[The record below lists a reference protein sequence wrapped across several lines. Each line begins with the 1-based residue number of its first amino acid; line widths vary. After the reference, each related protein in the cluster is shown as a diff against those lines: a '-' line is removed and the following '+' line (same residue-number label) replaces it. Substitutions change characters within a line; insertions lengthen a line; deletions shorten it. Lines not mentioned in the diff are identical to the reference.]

1 LCEYAVPTHLLPT
14 ERTTARVCVAH
25 RYALAFKEQ
34 GYEELFVLKHVLESQ
49 VETLMQ

>member
-1 LCEYAVPTHLLPT
+1 MRV
-14 ERTTARVCVAH
+14 VCVEH